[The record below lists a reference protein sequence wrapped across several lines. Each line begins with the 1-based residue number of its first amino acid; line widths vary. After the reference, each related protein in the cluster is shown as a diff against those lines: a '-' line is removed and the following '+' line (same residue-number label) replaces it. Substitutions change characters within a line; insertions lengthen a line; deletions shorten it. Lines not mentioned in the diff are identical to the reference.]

1 VGLAENSLLMML
13 HVACSAPPAAALR
26 DDAVSHGYVEGLIGC
41 GRLKV
46 SCNYPMNLV
55 LPAFVV
61 EIAHAEASLCA
72 CKVPAP
78 SPAKPTRPG
87 PDGGEMTKDGF
98 GNSHDIISAFS

>member
-1 VGLAENSLLMML
+1 MSLAQRRPQLLCEM
-13 HVACSAPPAAALR
+13 
-26 DDAVSHGYVEGLIGC
+26 DDAGEQSHGYVEGLIGC

-61 EIAHAEASLCA
+61 GIAHAEALCA

-78 SPAKPTRPG
+78 SPAKPTRPWV

-98 GNSHDIISAFS
+98 GNSHDIFSAFS